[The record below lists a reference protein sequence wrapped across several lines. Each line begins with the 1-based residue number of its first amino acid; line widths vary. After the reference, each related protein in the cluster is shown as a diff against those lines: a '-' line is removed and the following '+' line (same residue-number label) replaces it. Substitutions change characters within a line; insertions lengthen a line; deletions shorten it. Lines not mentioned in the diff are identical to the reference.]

1 MDFEDYEFRRIAAAP
16 VEPLP
21 NSQKKLN
28 GGNSHSGLAPDYLLN
43 RAELLFACY
52 RKDEAHDPQTYSA
65 AVAAVLGDGY
75 SREVVEYV
83 TDPRTGIPSKQKF
96 LPAVVEVSAK
106 PVTPALRIL
115 IGCGAIN
122 CSDRQNPMS
131 QRQPN
136 PVKSPTRNFWRRRPK
151 VKPSQGQAAPSSRAG
166 ILPEGARMRLQRLR
180 NRLRYLINALIYLG
194 GLG

>member
-1 MDFEDYEFRRIAAAP
+1 MRPPTKCGRGASAMTSGGQIGISFSIIGYGATPIGEKMDLEDTEHFRTIAAAP

-21 NSQKKLN
+21 NSQKRLN
-28 GGNSHSGLAPDYLLN
+28 GGSSHSGLAPDYLLN

-96 LPAVVEVSAK
+96 LPAVAEVREACDARASHLDRMQRYERLGPTKPYEPTPTKPGQITYKEFLEKAAK
-106 PVTPALRIL
+106 
-115 IGCGAIN
+115 G
-122 CSDRQNPMS
+122 
-131 QRQPN
+131 
-136 PVKSPTRNFWRRRPK
+136 
-151 VKPSQGQAAPSSRAG
+151 
-166 ILPEGARMRLQRLR
+166 E
-180 NRLRYLINALIYLG
+180 
-194 GLG
+194 

>member
-1 MDFEDYEFRRIAAAP
+1 FEDHEFKTIAAAP
-16 VEPLP
+16 VEPPP

-28 GGNSHSGLAPDYLLN
+28 GGNSHSGLGPEYLLN

-96 LPAVVEVSAK
+96 LPAVAEVREACDARASHLDRMQRYQLLGPAK
-106 PVTPALRIL
+106 PYEPTPTKPGQITYREHLKLAAQGKTKPRP
-115 IGCGAIN
+115 IGAFEPGGC
-122 CSDRQNPMS
+122 
-131 QRQPN
+131 
-136 PVKSPTRNFWRRRPK
+136 
-151 VKPSQGQAAPSSRAG
+151 
-166 ILPEGARMRLQRLR
+166 
-180 NRLRYLINALIYLG
+180 LG
-194 GLG
+194 SGR